1 MSPVGSWESLMTAI
15 NAKADAIYFGA
26 GNLNM
31 RARSSANFN
40 IDDIQKIASI
50 CANHNVKS
58 YLTLNTVVYDD
69 EIEKIKEI
77 IDSAKKAK
85 VTALIAS
92 DMSVINYCREI
103 GLEVHAST
111 QLNVSNIEALKFFAN
126 FCDVIVLARELNINQ
141 VKKISHTIIEQ
152 NIKGPSGELVKL
164 EMFVHGALCMSISG
178 KCYLSLHEHN
188 YSANRGACLQ
198 ACRRKYEV
206 RDKET
211 GLELEIDNEYIMSPK
226 DLCTIGFLDKL
237 LDSGV
242 TVLKIEGRGR
252 SPEYVKVTTECY
264 NEALDLICE
273 GNYTQQDAVR
283 LEEKLKTV
291 YNRGF
296 WDGYYLGRR
305 LGEWTERYGSSA
317 TKTKEYVGK
326 IIHFYPNNMVAA
338 ALVESSDI
346 KQGDEILITG
356 ASTGAY
362 TSQINELRID
372 DKKVDYGQKGD
383 IISFK
388 TETKVRPND
397 KLYKVIMA
405 ER

>member
-1 MSPVGSWESLMTAI
+1 MTAI
-15 NAKADAIYFGA
+15 NAKADAVYFGA

-40 IDDIQKIASI
+40 IDDIQKIASL
-50 CANHNVKS
+50 CSENNVKS

-69 EIEKIKEI
+69 ESEKIKEI
-77 IDSAKKAK
+77 IYSAKKAG

-103 GLEVHAST
+103 GIQVHAST
-111 QLNVSNIEALKFFAN
+111 QLNVSNIDAVKFFAG

-141 VKKISHTIIEQ
+141 VKKISDSIIEQ
-152 NIKGPSGELVKL
+152 NIKGPSGNLVRL

-211 GLELEIDNEYIMSPK
+211 GIELEIDNEYIMSPK
-226 DLCTIGFLDKL
+226 DLCTITFLDKIL
-237 LDSGV
+237 EAGV

-252 SPEYVKVTTECY
+252 SPEYVKVTTESY
-264 NEALDLICE
+264 NEALELICS
-273 GNYTQQDAVR
+273 GNYSPEESTR

-305 LGEWTERYGSSA
+305 LGEWTDRHGSSA

-326 IIHFYPNNMVAA
+326 IIHFYPNNMVAVT
-338 ALVESSDI
+338 LVESSGI
-346 KQGDEILITG
+346 RQGDEILITG
-356 ASTGAY
+356 TSTGAY
-362 TSQINELRID
+362 TSQIDEIRID
-372 DKKVDYGQKGD
+372 DKKVDYAQKGD

-397 KLYKVIMA
+397 KLYKVVFA